1 MELTHSEI
9 LEIISD
15 ATSSSEFFK
24 CLIWAPI
31 AVKMLNN
38 GSIADFLL
46 IIYPFILMLL
56 PLLLAEINKF
66 LKKLIIPF

>member
-1 MELTHSEI
+1 
-9 LEIISD
+9 
-15 ATSSSEFFK
+15 
-24 CLIWAPI
+24 
-31 AVKMLNN
+31 MLNN